1 MGVWEVDC
9 YCVSALILLPFE
21 GAKGDRKAHPK
32 TEKYGKL
39 SVTFSHFI
47 NIDEAE
53 KILTTLSD
61 GINAPVGA
69 SVQVTVVDTT
79 SPEVTAALNPVS
91 KPKSGKSNKSGK
103 SDKSDKS
110 CRWCRIWADSTGGG
124 VWRLPGW

>member
-1 MGVWEVDC
+1 MEWD
-9 YCVSALILLPFE
+9 YASRVSAHI
-21 GAKGDRKAHPK
+21 
-32 TEKYGKL
+32 L

-47 NIDEAE
+47 NIDEAG

-110 CRWCRIWADSTGGG
+110 SRWCRI
-124 VWRLPGW
+124 

>member
-9 YCVSALILLPFE
+9 YCVLALILLPFE

-79 SPEVTAALNPVS
+79 SPEVTAAFWAVCTVMEFVHETCYESAACRTTTGIVGGSSQTPA
-91 KPKSGKSNKSGK
+91 
-103 SDKSDKS
+103 S
-110 CRWCRIWADSTGGG
+110 CCLA
-124 VWRLPGW
+124 VH